1 MKNLFFIMLVLL
13 CSVFFVS
20 CGNNTVINIS
30 STNTPENTMPMETP
44 QEPTG
49 SSAAQISK
57 IDMIYGRWKILDMV
71 GEGYIYGDFS
81 MEDYIGGIV
90 TIQKSYIESNLPLGK
105 KKLENPKYKLTK
117 QNKHDFWEYR
127 HADINNGFG
136 FSGNQ
141 IKLIEV
147 FDGNDEWDEFA
158 GFFWIR
164 DKKHL
169 IFLGPVYFLAEK
181 VE

>member
-1 MKNLFFIMLVLL
+1 MKRFIVMAVLL
-13 CSVFFVS
+13 CSALFVS
-20 CGNNTVINIS
+20 CGSYTGTNSS
-30 STNTPENTMPMETP
+30 STNMLENTISTEIP
-44 QEPTG
+44 QEPAD
-49 SSAAQISK
+49 SSDAKSSK
-57 IDMIYGRWKILDMV
+57 MDMIYGKWEILDMV

-90 TIQKSYIESNLPLGK
+90 TIQKNYIESNLPLGK

-117 QNKHDFWEYR
+117 QNKNDFWEYR
-127 HADINNGFG
+127 HADINNGFS

-147 FDGNDEWDEFA
+147 LNGNDEWDEFA

>member
-1 MKNLFFIMLVLL
+1 M
-13 CSVFFVS
+13 
-20 CGNNTVINIS
+20 
-30 STNTPENTMPMETP
+30 ENGKYQIWQERDIFME
-44 QEPTG
+44 
-49 SSAAQISK
+49 IFL
-57 IDMIYGRWKILDMV
+57 WKI
-71 GEGYIYGDFS
+71 
-81 MEDYIGGIV
+81 
-90 TIQKSYIESNLPLGK
+90 IQEELSLYRKIILNLICRWVK

-117 QNKHDFWEYR
+117 QNKNDFWEYR
-127 HADINNGFG
+127 HADINNGFS

-147 FDGNDEWDEFA
+147 LNGNDEWDEFA

-181 VE
+181 VEQQKNQIFVLKADSSPKVHGRGYYGHYHDKNHLIHIWYGEPIIKHYDRLARAAQ